1 MSNTTQLSKINEPIS
16 ILRKIREELP
26 DTVIGG
32 GYFRDLYLDIPFNDI
47 DIYVNAEP
55 ENSSMASEIY
65 RSDFW
70 KNLLGLRVGSFLS
83 MDYIRRMGSGDED
96 YYQLNNVRT
105 VFDIVKSEVKY
116 NIILVDQDPVEY
128 VLKTFDFG
136 ICKVYSD
143 GNKIHFSEEFLKD
156 VNYRTLTFTKEK
168 VSLSSFKRSMEYH
181 YVKLKKKFPHHKL
194 VLPPVHVPHLL
205 KTNMPK

>member
-70 KNLLGLRVGSFLS
+70 KNK
-83 MDYIRRMGSGDED
+83 
-96 YYQLNNVRT
+96 
-105 VFDIVKSEVKY
+105 IV
-116 NIILVDQDPVEY
+116 
-128 VLKTFDFG
+128 
-136 ICKVYSD
+136 
-143 GNKIHFSEEFLKD
+143 GNKLRDERNRSALIESGWRILTIWECALKGRTRRSVDEIISMTESWLLSDQSLMEISGAEEK
-156 VNYRTLTFTKEK
+156 
-168 VSLSSFKRSMEYH
+168 
-181 YVKLKKKFPHHKL
+181 
-194 VLPPVHVPHLL
+194 
-205 KTNMPK
+205 